1 MDRKPPPDDIEIA
14 IGPHSA
20 RRDWSVLR
28 VTYQR
33 KPDHEQRVSWAVSAL
48 FPQQSIEQ
56 ASVKRATSSKRDRRD
71 GEEVGAVA

>member
-20 RRDWSVLR
+20 RRNWSVLR

-33 KPDHEQRVSWAVSAL
+33 KPDHEQRVSRAVSAL
-48 FPQQSIEQ
+48 FPQQPIEQ
-56 ASVKRATSSKRDRRD
+56 ATTETATSSKRARRD